1 MFSIWYRKGEV
12 IVKVLFF
19 SFSQND
25 YGMGVISFLPDS
37 INIEYIYGYS
47 VGDKNEL
54 KNKLK
59 NKLSLS
65 SGPRFF
71 LKVINLHKH

>member
-25 YGMGVISFLPDS
+25 YGMDVISLLPDS

-54 KNKLK
+54 KNKL
-59 NKLSLS
+59 SLS